1 MITGSSTRVSL
12 TLLIL
17 LTGLNLLVF
26 RLGWAEYLQYQRHA
40 IEHGQ
45 LWRLITGHWIHLGTT
60 HFLLN
65 LLGLLIL
72 WQIIGNWLSTGEKL
86 AVLLGSS
93 LLISLGLYFFYPQIS
108 WYRGLS
114 GSLHGLWCAGAL
126 LGMRR
131 DKRLASVL
139 LVLLLIKLA
148 WEQVFGPTAGS
159 VALTGGPVLIQAH
172 WLGALS
178 GLLLAVMLFIIRTFR

>member
-1 MITGSSTRVSL
+1 MITGSSTRL
-12 TLLIL
+12 ALLLLIL

-26 RLGWAEYLQYQRHA
+26 SLGGGEYLQYQRHA

-45 LWRLITGHWIHLGTT
+45 VWRLLTGHWVHLGAT

-65 LLGLLIL
+65 LFGLLLL

-93 LLISLGLYFFYPQIS
+93 LLISLGLYLFYPQIG

-114 GSLHGLWCAGAL
+114 GALHGLWLAGAL
-126 LGMRR
+126 LGMKR
-131 DKRLASVL
+131 DWKLASL
-139 LVLLLIKLA
+139 LLILLLIKLV
-148 WEQVFGPTAGS
+148 WEQAFGPMAGS
-159 VALTGGPVLIQAH
+159 TILTGGPVLIQAH
-172 WLGALS
+172 LLGALS
-178 GLLLAVMLFIIRTFR
+178 GLLMGVMIFIVRAFR